1 MTTDFRKGESGTELL
16 ARLEGRSSLKN
27 LEPLLFTEEGF
38 PIHGDVIELY
48 GPEGTGKTEMFYHL
62 LTRCILP
69 KSEGGL
75 QVEVL
80 FIDMDYHFD
89 MLRLVTILERRLSQS
104 TEEIVKQCLSRFFL
118 VYCSS
123 SIQLLLTLHY
133 LESMICSHPSL
144 CLLILDSISAF
155 YWIDRNNGGESFY
168 IQEANLK
175 KCTEFLGKLL
185 KEYQLVL
192 FASTQA
198 IMQKSSNQ
206 MEGPSLLV
214 ERQYNT
220 DIDYRPYLCK
230 AWQNLVTHRIFFSRK
245 DRSNSGKQE
254 FEIVSSN
261 TRNHSVVKCSFN
273 IGECGVQFFQFK
285 SA

>member
-1 MTTDFRKGESGTELL
+1 
-16 ARLEGRSSLKN
+16 
-27 LEPLLFTEEGF
+27 
-38 PIHGDVIELY
+38 
-48 GPEGTGKTEMFYHL
+48 MFYHL

-75 QVEVL
+75 QVEVI

-104 TEEIVKQCLSRFFL
+104 TEEIVKQCLSRLFL

-123 SIQLLLTLHY
+123 SIQLLLTLHS

-155 YWIDRNNGGESFY
+155 YWIDRNNGGESFHM
-168 IQEANLK
+168 QEANLK
-175 KCTEFLGKLL
+175 KCTEFLRKLL

-206 MEGPSLLV
+206 MEGPSHSV
-214 ERQYNT
+214 ESQCNA

-230 AWQNLVTHRIFFSRK
+230 PWQNLVTHRIFFFRK
-245 DRSNSGKQE
+245 DRPDGGKQD

-273 IGECGVQFFQFK
+273 IGECGVQFIQLR